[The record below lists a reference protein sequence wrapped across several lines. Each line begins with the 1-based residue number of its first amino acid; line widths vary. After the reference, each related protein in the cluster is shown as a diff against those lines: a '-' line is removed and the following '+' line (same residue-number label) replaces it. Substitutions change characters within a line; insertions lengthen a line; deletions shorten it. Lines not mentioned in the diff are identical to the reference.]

1 MRDQC
6 SPWLDCCCCRFSSYN
21 AWEKEGK
28 RADDINVGWV
38 GEWVWV
44 KNGKTPAHCQC
55 SVASQA
61 GDQLRLRQG
70 GREGGTQATM
80 QLFCLA
86 SRPPPP
92 PVLPSLRS
100 LFGGSTPVQLSSWLS
115 DERSK
120 ENAVRS
126 LTHSAIHPSIPAC
139 GWVVGSRYRSA
150 SHTLTKGKKRRI
162 LRPTLSYI
170 RTCPA
175 SRYPTY
181 ILHGQLARCVGRF

>member
-1 MRDQC
+1 MGG
-6 SPWLDCCCCRFSSYN
+6 
-21 AWEKEGK
+21 WENGCGSRMGK
-28 RADDINVGWV
+28 LPLIVSAQWPVR
-38 GEWVWV
+38 
-44 KNGKTPAHCQC
+44 
-55 SVASQA
+55 QA
-61 GDQLRLRQG
+61 TSCGSDRVG
-70 GREGGTQATM
+70 GREGRK
-80 QLFCLA
+80 QLCSFFA
-86 SRPPPP
+86 SHRARPPPPPP